1 MKKRFLIITALI
13 GLLVSCRDPA
23 SDHPDNVINNPE
35 PNQKTIIVF
44 DNRQGICTAVVYD
57 DYRRRGE
64 DKVAEIPAGAISQ
77 EIEWTPGTSVPFYFS
92 YRVSLKGVSGFI
104 LNYVPEVGKD
114 QTAVRIDT
122 NTKTTI
128 SIPKLEETV
137 SSPDTLLSNNSF
149 ILIQNNSSFSFQL
162 HRGSSPIS
170 PDGLSNSLV
179 NSGERAQYTINPGAA
194 SNYRLLVGADYITFS
209 SSLVS
214 FEAGRV
220 YSFIFDGGVNLASEV
235 EIKLENIAGVSPNN
249 PVPQAPGAPVIMA
262 SDGLLTVRWTAIE
275 GAEQYEVYR
284 STAQNPPALP
294 ERTVYSSTTVLT
306 GLTNKTTYYVW
317 VKAANE
323 NGASDFSPRA
333 RGIPWPANEVPATPE
348 RPVIIPGVNQ
358 ITVNWEESGGASSY
372 EVYINTTTATPSTPV
387 VTSDKTSAVI
397 TRLGS
402 GDILENDVI
411 YYIWVRAVNSR
422 GRSGYSP
429 VEAGTPRIPTVAPAT
444 PGRQVLTAG
453 SREIAVSWQA
463 VELAAAYEVWFGTS
477 DNPAQAVQFGG
488 DIRGGITEAVITGL
502 TNETTYYVW
511 IKAKNIVGESDF
523 SLPAST
529 KPSAFLVM
537 PETPDMP
544 TVIPGNRELFVSWQS
559 VEGTLFY
566 EIWAGVTNN
575 PANAGK
581 HGADVSGTSTTLTGL
596 DNGTTYYV
604 WLRAK
609 NNIGTGNFSAMASG
623 IPSVF
628 DAIPLAPLS
637 APSVS
642 TGNTQLVVNWLAVE
656 GAISYEIW
664 MGTTINQTLAEKRG
678 NDVPSPSG
686 TITGLTNGTT
696 YYVWIKAK
704 NNVGTSDFSPMASGK
719 PIANMGAVTLVSGNG
734 QLTASWSTVVGADQY
749 EVYYSTNNSIP
760 TIPAQTVSTT
770 TVTISGLANGTTYY
784 VWVRGKNTTGAGSAS
799 TVVNGN
805 PLGTP
810 GAPTVSPAYKQL
822 LVTWTAVPGADEY
835 EVYYGTGTPT
845 TLVTTTTGTTATI
858 AGLNNGTTYYVR
870 LRAKNTNGIS
880 DYGPNASNSPSVTP
894 GLYRGAEKIGTQ
906 NLNASLSYISSN
918 AASGNDFYIVLGAD
932 ESVSPMNLSYSG
944 KTVGITLIGYGGE
957 RTITLASN
965 GRMFL
970 IPSGNTGVTLTLN
983 ENITLVGLST
993 NNYSLVYLDSG
1004 KLVINDGTKISGNT
1018 SSGRGGGIYISGN
1031 STVTINGGTISG
1043 NIASSGGGGIG
1054 VVSNGTLI
1062 MNGGTISGNED
1073 KGGYGGGG
1081 IYVDS
1086 NGTLTIHDGIISGN
1100 TAARYGGGV
1109 YMYTGSPIFTM
1120 HGGVISGNTAGDN
1133 GGGVC
1138 IYSGTFKK
1146 LPIGGGQNSGIIYGN
1161 EETGVD
1167 AGGVPLKN
1175 TSGNNNGHAVYLS
1188 SSARRNTTAGQT
1200 VQIDSTT
1207 GMGLSESG
1215 EQNISPGL
1223 YRGAE
1228 KIGNQNLSASLS
1240 YISSNAVS
1248 GDDFYI
1254 VLGANESTSPMTL
1267 SYSGKTVGI
1276 TLIGY
1281 GGERTIT
1288 LASNGSMFN
1297 INTGVTLTLDENI
1310 KLVGINTNNAAL
1322 VRVNSNGT
1330 FTMNSG
1336 TISGNTTNI
1345 SDGSNYGGGIYVV
1358 GGTFTMN
1365 GGTIS
1370 GNKTISNSNG
1380 SYGSRGGGIY
1390 VASGTFTMNS
1400 GTISG
1405 NTVSGRWD
1413 DGGWVFLGG
1422 GTFTM
1427 NGGTISGNTANN
1439 GGGIYMQNVT
1449 VSMHGGI
1456 ISGNIASSG
1465 GGIYVGSSA
1474 FFKKLPSG
1482 GGQNSG
1488 IIYGNEETGVDAGG
1502 VPLKNTSGNSSGHAV
1517 YSSSGRRN
1525 TTAGQTDPIDSTTG
1539 RGLSANGNAPFG
1551 Q

>member
-1 MKKRFLIITALI
+1 MKKRFLIIMALI

-23 SDHPDNVINNPE
+23 GDHPDDIINNPE

-104 LNYVPEVGKD
+104 VNYVPEVGKD

-137 SSPDTLLSNNSF
+137 SSPDTLLSTNSF

-162 HRGSSPIS
+162 HWGSSPIS
-170 PDGLSNSLV
+170 PDGLTNSLV

-194 SNYRLLVGADYITFS
+194 SNYRLLVGADYVTFS

-220 YSFIFDGGVNLASEV
+220 YSFIFDGGVNFASEV
-235 EIKLENIAGVSPNN
+235 EIKLENVAGVSPNK
-249 PVPQAPGAPVIMA
+249 PVPQAPGVPVIMA

-333 RGIPWPANEVPATPE
+333 RGIPWPANDVPATPG
-348 RPVIIPGVNQ
+348 RPVIIPGANQ
-358 ITVNWEESGGASSY
+358 MTVNWEETGGASSY

-444 PGRQVLTAG
+444 PDRPVLTAG

-477 DNPAQAVQFGG
+477 DNPVQAVQFGG
-488 DIRGGITEAVITGL
+488 DIRGSITEAVITGL

-523 SLPAST
+523 CLPASA

-664 MGTTINQTLAEKRG
+664 MGTTINQTSAEKYG

-686 TITGLTNGTT
+686 TITSLTNGAT
-696 YYVWIKAK
+696 YYIWIKAK
-704 NNVGTSDFSPMASGK
+704 NNIGTSGFSPEASGK

-835 EVYYGTGTPT
+835 EVYYGTGTTPT
-845 TLVTTTTGTTATI
+845 TLATTTTGNTATI
-858 AGLNNGTTYYVR
+858 TGLTNGTTYYVR

-906 NLNASLSYISSN
+906 NLSASLSYISSN
-918 AASGNDFYIVLGAD
+918 AVSGNDFYIVLGAN

-957 RTITLASN
+957 RTITLSSN
-965 GRMFL
+965 GSLFT
-970 IPSGNTGVTLTLN
+970 INAGITLTLD
-983 ENITLVGLST
+983 ENITLVGQST
-993 NNYSLVYLDSG
+993 NNASLVYLNSG
-1004 KLVINDGTKISGNT
+1004 KLVINDGVKISGNT
-1018 SSGRGGGIYISGN
+1018 SSG
-1031 STVTINGGTISG
+1031 
-1043 NIASSGGGGIG
+1043 
-1054 VVSNGTLI
+1054 
-1062 MNGGTISGNED
+1062 D
-1073 KGGYGGGG
+1073 GGG
-1081 IYVDS
+1081 IYVNS
-1086 NGTLTIHDGIISGN
+1086 SGTLTMYGGIISGN
-1100 TAARYGGGV
+1100 TAGTSGGGIAV
-1109 YMYTGSPIFTM
+1109 QGGTVTIHSGVISENTASSA
-1120 HGGVISGNTAGDN
+1120 HGGGIAVNNGGTITMNGGKINGNTAVGWHGGGIFVGSGTVTINGGEISGNTAIAY
-1133 GGGVC
+1133 GGGISVPNE
-1138 IYSGTFKK
+1138 SGTV
-1146 LPIGGGQNSGIIYGN
+1146 II
-1161 EETGVD
+1161 
-1167 AGGVPLKN
+1167 
-1175 TSGNNNGHAVYLS
+1175 
-1188 SSARRNTTAGQT
+1188 
-1200 VQIDSTT
+1200 
-1207 GMGLSESG
+1207 
-1215 EQNISPGL
+1215 
-1223 YRGAE
+1223 
-1228 KIGNQNLSASLS
+1228 
-1240 YISSNAVS
+1240 
-1248 GDDFYI
+1248 
-1254 VLGANESTSPMTL
+1254 
-1267 SYSGKTVGI
+1267 
-1276 TLIGY
+1276 
-1281 GGERTIT
+1281 
-1288 LASNGSMFN
+1288 
-1297 INTGVTLTLDENI
+1297 
-1310 KLVGINTNNAAL
+1310 
-1322 VRVNSNGT
+1322 
-1330 FTMNSG
+1330 NSG
-1336 TISGNTTNI
+1336 TISGNTATNY
-1345 SDGSNYGGGIYVV
+1345 SGGGINVQ
-1358 GGTFTMN
+1358 GGTVTM
-1365 GGTIS
+1365 
-1370 GNKTISNSNG
+1370 
-1380 SYGSRGGGIY
+1380 Y
-1390 VASGTFTMNS
+1390 
-1400 GTISG
+1400 
-1405 NTVSGRWD
+1405 
-1413 DGGWVFLGG
+1413 
-1422 GTFTM
+1422 
-1427 NGGTISGNTANN
+1427 GGTISGNTAN
-1439 GGGIYMQNVT
+1439 
-1449 VSMHGGI
+1449 
-1456 ISGNIASSG
+1456 SSG
-1465 GGIYVGSSA
+1465 GGIYVSSGT
-1474 FFKKLPSG
+1474 FRKLPSG
-1482 GGQNSG
+1482 NGQNSG

-1517 YSSSGRRN
+1517 YSSSARRN
-1525 TTAGQTDPIDSTTG
+1525 TTAGQTDQIDTTTG
-1539 RGLSANGNAPFG
+1539 RGLSTSGNPPYG